1 MNTQN
6 SPEILQNTR
15 QENQESSNDLRTKV
29 QETARNVKDAAQE
42 WQRKATEAA
51 RNATR
56 LTDNYVHENAWTSL
70 ALAAVVGCI
79 IGFLMAR
86 GRD

>member
-56 LTDNYVHENAWTSL
+56 LTDNYVHENPWPVILS
-70 ALAAVVGCI
+70 AASACFLL
-79 IGFLMAR
+79 GFLLGTR
-86 GRD
+86 RD